1 MKQYLLIFYNSILR
15 KLSLIN
21 QMNVELLLENDMFS
35 SFAIQY
41 TFP

>member
-35 SFAIQY
+35 SLAIQY